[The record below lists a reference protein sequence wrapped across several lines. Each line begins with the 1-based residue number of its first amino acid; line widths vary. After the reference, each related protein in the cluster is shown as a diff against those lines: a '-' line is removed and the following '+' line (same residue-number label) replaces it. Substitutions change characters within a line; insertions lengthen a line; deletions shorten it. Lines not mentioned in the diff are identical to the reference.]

1 MPDDKEQWERTCT
14 NGGGVLTSNN
24 EAYHGTAVQQDLD
37 ALLNTVPAGVVVFDV
52 ATEGGRYFNRQALRL
67 VNSLADP
74 DQSLEALLEVLTFRR
89 SDGREM
95 SLSEFTLAL
104 IAGETVRD
112 EEIVLTV
119 PNGHRVTALVNST
132 PVPTVEGGVAVTL
145 QDMTPLE
152 DLARQ
157 RAEFVALVGQELRA
171 PVTSIKGAAAAAL
184 RAVDMRGPDET
195 TQLFHIINDQADRM
209 LDLIRDLTDAAYLD
223 TGDLLVSPQP
233 SDVGMLVE
241 RARAAFLSTGG
252 RNHVCVDLPSG
263 LPWVMADFP
272 RIVQVLGNLL
282 SSAER
287 HSPESVAIQVSA
299 AVNDLE
305 VAISVAAAGPE
316 VPPAHLQ
323 YLFRK
328 FGDPKDGGWLGQGP
342 ELGLAICQGVVE
354 AHGGRIRAE
363 SDPHQGIRFTFTLP
377 VEMAVHSP
385 ASSWRIR
392 VLVVDANPEH
402 LRKARRDLTD
412 AGYAVTAVS
421 EPGQALRLMAKQRPH
436 LVLTS
441 LVLPGVDADAFM
453 QDLLEV
459 ADVPVLCLFDAGRDW
474 DITQAFEMGVDDY
487 LVRPYSS
494 SELRARIQAAL
505 GRRVAARP
513 TEPLGPYIRGALTI
527 DFSRQLVTMDGQL
540 LPLTSIEYRLLAEL
554 AVHAGS
560 TLTHDHLL
568 QRVWGW
574 KNPGNPYVIRTHLMR
589 LRRKLG
595 EDGYNPV
602 YIFAESGVGYRMVPP
617 DEGPP

>member
-1 MPDDKEQWERTCT
+1 MPDDKNQWERTCT
-14 NGGGVLTSNN
+14 NGGGGLNFNN
-24 EAYHGTAVQQDLD
+24 EAAVQQDLD
-37 ALLNTVPAGVVVFDV
+37 ALLNTIPVGVVVFDV
-52 ATEGGRYFNRQALRL
+52 ATGGDRYFNRQALRL

-74 DQSLEALLEVLTFRR
+74 GQSLEALLEVLTFRR

-95 SLSEFTLAL
+95 SLSEFALAL
-104 IAGETVRD
+104 IAGETVCD
-112 EEIVLTV
+112 EEIVLMV

-132 PVPTVEGGVAVTL
+132 PAPTVEGGVAVTL
-145 QDMTPLE
+145 QDMTPLD

-171 PVTSIKGAAAAAL
+171 PVTSIKGSAAAAL
-184 RAVDMRGPDET
+184 RAVDLRDPDET

-209 LDLIRDLTDAAYLD
+209 LDLICDLTDAAHLD
-223 TGDLLVSPQP
+223 TGDLSVFPQP
-233 SDVGMLVE
+233 SDVGLLVE
-241 RARAAFLSTGG
+241 RARAVFLSTGG
-252 RNHVCVDLPSG
+252 RNQVCLDLPHG
-263 LPWVMADFP
+263 LPRVMADYR

-287 HSPESVAIQVSA
+287 YSPESAAIQVGA
-299 AVNDLE
+299 AAEDLE
-305 VAISVAAAGPE
+305 MTISVAAAGPE
-316 VPPAHLQ
+316 VPTAHLQ
-323 YLFRK
+323 HLFRK
-328 FGDPKDGGWLGQGP
+328 FGDQKDGGRLGQGP
-342 ELGLAICQGVVE
+342 ELDLAICRGVVE

-363 SDPHQGIRFTFTLP
+363 SGPHQGIRFIFTLP
-377 VEMAVHSP
+377 VEMAVYAS
-385 ASSWRIR
+385 ASSWRVR

-402 LRKARRDLTD
+402 LRKVHRDLTD
-412 AGYAVTAVS
+412 AGYAVTAVG
-421 EPGQALRLMAKQRPH
+421 EPGQALRLMAEQRPH

-474 DITQAFEMGVDDY
+474 DITQAFEMGADDY
-487 LVRPYSS
+487 LVRPYSP

-513 TEPLGPYIRGALTI
+513 TEPLGPYIKGALTI
-527 DFSRQLVTMDGQL
+527 DFSRQLATMDGQM
-540 LPLTSIEYRLLAEL
+540 LPLTSTEYNLLAEL

-560 TLTHDHLL
+560 TLTHDYLL

-595 EDGYNPV
+595 ENGNNPV
-602 YIFAESGVGYRMVPP
+602 YIFAEAGVGYRMVPP
-617 DEGPP
+617 DERPP